1 MRLYALYNRSKR
13 VIFVV
18 VLGFIIENAIMFVVD
33 IFSGQSLIAGD
44 IQWKL
49 IALLDALKPLAM
61 N

>member
-1 MRLYALYNRSKR
+1 MF
-13 VIFVV
+13 IV
-18 VLGFIIENAIMFVVD
+18 VLGFIIEIAVTFVLST
-33 IFSGQSLIAGD
+33 FEGQSLIAGD